1 MRMLVRGLLLR
12 LASDM
17 VVVVLERVSRH
28 GWNCLCIKGPLPYAG
43 QDIFVFDEDLKKADL
58 VLK

>member
-1 MRMLVRGLLLR
+1 MGGEEMRMLVRGLLLR
-12 LASDM
+12 LAS
-17 VVVVLERVSRH
+17 
-28 GWNCLCIKGPLPYAG
+28 LCIKGPLPYAG